1 MTESAATPPTAVVPS
16 VPSATYRLQLQPDF
30 PFAAAEA
37 VVPRLAA
44 LGVSHL
50 HLSPVLQSVP
60 GSTHGYDVV
69 DHTRVREELGGEK
82 GLRALARTARA
93 HGLGLVLDVVPNH
106 MAVPAPEHLAR
117 PLWEVLRDGPR
128 SPYARWFDVDWAAQG
143 DRLLLP
149 VLGGPLE
156 EVLPDLRVERDRA
169 AGERVLRYHDH
180 AFPLRPG
187 TEELPLRA
195 LVDAQWYRLAWWRQA
210 RTELNY
216 RRFFTISELIAVRVE
231 DDEVFAATHATLLRL
246 LDEGVADGLRIDH
259 PDGLADPA
267 GYLRR
272 LADASNGRWTVVEK
286 ILTGD
291 ERLPAG
297 WACSGTTGYDALDRL
312 DGLFTDPAGV
322 EEITRCY
329 RGFTAAP
336 ADAGGEWPPTVRAAA
351 EHIVTHDLAAE
362 VDRLTRSAVRA
373 TGLEPTA
380 LREALEAT
388 LVRLP
393 RYRPYVVPGEPAD
406 AQDTALLE
414 AAAGATGLPAAGTVC
429 DLALGRHRGG
439 GQAAADFTV
448 RFAQVS
454 SALRAKSAEDTAF
467 YRYHPLLSLNEVG
480 REPDRPATSPEE
492 FHAFCE
498 RLLRDWPLT
507 GTVRSTHDTK
517 RSADVRAR
525 LAALSELPGEW
536 ADWLGEVSADLR
548 EYLEHRGIPCPERHV
563 EYQAWQ
569 YAAVFC
575 DPGAADL
582 VAATMLKSER
592 EAGLR
597 TSWTEQQPE
606 YEGDM
611 TGFVRELVGG
621 PAAFATERID
631 RALRGPERV
640 NVLGAHLAHLTMPGV
655 PDVYQGDEERQL
667 LLVDPA
673 NRHPYDPGTAEGE
686 GEDEVS
692 EKRRVTEFALRL
704 RRARPQWFTGP
715 QASYEPLYARGPAG
729 EHCVAF
735 VRGGRALTV
744 VTRLS
749 RRLADAGGWRG
760 SELVLPEGVW
770 TEVLTSRPFQAVVP
784 LAELLERLPVGL
796 LVRDVDE

>member
-37 VVPRLAA
+37 VVPHLAA

-50 HLSPVLQSVP
+50 HLSPVLQAVP

-117 PLWEVLRDGPR
+117 PLWEVLRDGPT

-156 EVLPDLRVERDRA
+156 EVLPDLRVAHDRA

-187 TEELPLRA
+187 TEQLPLRA

-210 RTELNY
+210 GTELNY

-272 LADASNGRWTVVEK
+272 LADASGGRWTVVEK

-312 DGLFTDPAGV
+312 DGLFTDPEGV
-322 EEITRCY
+322 EEIIRCY
-329 RGFTAAP
+329 RAFTGAP
-336 ADAGGEWPPTVRAAA
+336 AEAGGAWHPTVRAAA
-351 EHIVTHDLAAE
+351 EHIVSHELAAE
-362 VDRLTRSAVRA
+362 VARLTRAAVRA
-373 TGLEPTA
+373 TGLEPAA
-380 LREALEAT
+380 LREAIEAT

-393 RYRPYVVPGEPAD
+393 RYRPYVVPGEGAN
-406 AQDTALLE
+406 AEDTALLE
-414 AAAGATGLPAAGTVC
+414 AAAGATGLPAAGAVC
-429 DLALGRHRGG
+429 DLALGRHQGG

-467 YRYHPLLSLNEVG
+467 YRYHPLLCLNEVG
-480 REPDRPATSPEE
+480 REPDRPATSPEA

-498 RLLRDWPLT
+498 RLLRDWPLA

-548 EYLEHRGIPCPERHV
+548 EYLEHRGMPLPERHV

-575 DPGAADL
+575 HSGAAEQ
-582 VAATMLKSER
+582 VVATMLKSER

-597 TSWTEQQPE
+597 TSWTEQRPE
-606 YEGDM
+606 YERDM

-631 RALRGPERV
+631 RVLRGPERV

-655 PDVYQGDEERQL
+655 PDLYQGDEERQL
-667 LLVDPA
+667 LLVDPD
-673 NRHPYDPGTAEGE
+673 NRRPYDPVTAEGE
-686 GEDEVS
+686 AS

-715 QASYEPLYARGPAG
+715 QASYEPLYARGTAG

-760 SELVLPEGVW
+760 TELVLPEGVW
-770 TEVLTSRPFQAVVP
+770 TEVLTGRPFQAVVP
-784 LAELLERLPVGL
+784 LAELLDRLPVGL